1 LAICNKATADSTNA
15 RYDNVSELAADVSLY
30 LDGLPVS
37 AYSENFLER
46 FGRFYQRHQI
56 AILLIT
62 AYLTMRALV
71 LFFFRR

>member
-1 LAICNKATADSTNA
+1 M
-15 RYDNVSELAADVSLY
+15 
-30 LDGLPVS
+30 DGLPVG

-46 FGRFYQRHQI
+46 FGRFYKRHQI

-62 AYLTMRALV
+62 AYLITRALV